1 MNSINYNQLID
12 YHNDKRKL
20 QDLFPFHSTLA
31 GLNGVFVANID
42 NESFYINTPCIVAFD
57 KTIIKDETY
66 LLIDL
71 ETDEIEQYRVKFLD
85 AFYKD
90 GSAYFLVLDVSTD
103 KKRVINQFLDPHTYN
118 CPWFL
123 IDLNY
128 LHSTPISAKN
138 HGNILVEE
146 QELLEFDF

>member
-1 MNSINYNQLID
+1 MNSINYSQLID
-12 YHNDKRKL
+12 YHNDKSKL
-20 QDLFPFHSTLA
+20 QDIFPFHSTLA

-66 LLIDL
+66 LLLDL
-71 ETDEIEQYRVKFLD
+71 ETDEIEEYRVKVLD

-90 GSAYFLVLDVSTD
+90 GSAYILILDIETD
-103 KKRVINQFLDPHTYN
+103 KKRVISLFLESPIEI

-123 IDLNY
+123 IDADY
-128 LHSTPISAKN
+128 LRKSFKSIKN
-138 HGNILVEE
+138 NVIVVDDNK
-146 QELLEFDF
+146 LLEFDY